1 MHAHSHVLT
10 TAQAFDALVDGMLL
24 TAEEEV
30 SLLNSLPF
38 PTTSDT
44 NDTDAASWLRPLYA
58 SRLNKY
64 DTELPVEEQF
74 DGLEEVGLGETP
86 YVVRT
91 PHTAGAIPPML
102 TSIVATFRAHC
113 AGVSQGRDAVLSPR
127 LPWCT
132 RLDETVRHAQSKTPP
147 PHSR

>member
-1 MHAHSHVLT
+1 MHTTRLPCTLTHSLT

-91 PHTAGAIPPML
+91 PHTARVL
-102 TSIVATFRAHC
+102 LSHAHQC
-113 AGVSQGRDAVLSPR
+113 CRHLSRSLHTGVS
-127 LPWCT
+127 
-132 RLDETVRHAQSKTPP
+132 
-147 PHSR
+147 